1 MHPGLSQATR
11 RSEGVP
17 TPRLEKEMTFTC
29 PRCGAVSYNPNDIEA
44 GYCGR
49 CHWWTGDPVLGQ
61 VDPTEME
68 RDNEPQD

>member
-1 MHPGLSQATR
+1 
-11 RSEGVP
+11 
-17 TPRLEKEMTFTC
+17 MTFTC